1 MENKYEWKLSDI
13 YKSKEDF
20 EKDEESLNKKLE
32 EIVKYKGSLEDSSD
46 NIYNYYKLYEEIVE
60 IICKLYSY
68 GMLRYH
74 KNMADSKGIS
84 IFKKVQAL
92 DSNIDE
98 VTAFAVP
105 ELTEMDTEKLKK
117 YLNEDKRLEAYSKTI
132 NDIIESKKHILSKDV
147 EEVLA
152 KFSNVLIGYKN
163 TYEIFTNTEI
173 NFTPIKDEDGN
184 LVEIN
189 EDSAGKYL
197 NSPNREVRK
206 ATHHSLVSE
215 YQKYIN
221 TLTELYLNNV
231 KQDTK
236 IANLRNYKSSLEKAV
251 DNDEASVKVYDT
263 LLKTVNENLNINHR
277 YTSLK
282 KKLLNVDELHMYDM
296 NYNPFSSK
304 SSLTDIETAEKEVLE
319 ALKPMGK
326 EYVSKI
332 EEAFNSNW
340 MDVYPSP
347 NKMGSAYNMNSYGVH
362 PYVLMNYTGTNFD
375 VSSIAHEFG
384 HAMHSYYSSKNQN
397 ALNYSYSK
405 LLAEMASTINEIL
418 FAEYKIKS
426 TEDKE
431 TKKELLYNRINTV
444 RATLMAQTMLAEF
457 EKEIHSKVEKGENL
471 NSEIIGNYYL
481 ELNKKYYGDSLT
493 IDEYNKNNWIRIPH
507 FFRNFY
513 VYTYAT
519 GISCSIDIASR
530 ILNKEDGLVEKY
542 IDMLKLGGSK
552 KPLEILKTVGIDLED
567 KKIYENALKFYENDI
582 NELEKLI

>member
-20 EKDEESLNKKLE
+20 EKDKESLNKKLE
-32 EIVKYKGSLEDSSD
+32 EIVKYKGILGDSSD

-173 NFTPIKDEDGN
+173 KFAAIKDEDGN

-542 IDMLKLGGSK
+542 VDMLKLGGSK
-552 KPLEILKTVGIDLED
+552 KPLEILKTVGMDLED

>member
-1 MENKYEWKLSDI
+1 M
-13 YKSKEDF
+13 
-20 EKDEESLNKKLE
+20 
-32 EIVKYKGSLEDSSD
+32 
-46 NIYNYYKLYEEIVE
+46 
-60 IICKLYSY
+60 
-68 GMLRYH
+68 
-74 KNMADSKGIS
+74 
-84 IFKKVQAL
+84 
-92 DSNIDE
+92 
-98 VTAFAVP
+98 
-105 ELTEMDTEKLKK
+105 
-117 YLNEDKRLEAYSKTI
+117 
-132 NDIIESKKHILSKDV
+132 
-147 EEVLA
+147 
-152 KFSNVLIGYKN
+152 
-163 TYEIFTNTEI
+163 
-173 NFTPIKDEDGN
+173 
-184 LVEIN
+184 
-189 EDSAGKYL
+189 
-197 NSPNREVRK
+197 RK

-493 IDEYNKNNWIRIPH
+493 IDEYNKNNWIRITH

>member
-20 EKDEESLNKKLE
+20 EKDKESLNKKLE
-32 EIVKYKGSLEDSSD
+32 EIVKYKGILGDSSD

-173 NFTPIKDEDGN
+173 KFAPIKDEDGN

>member
-20 EKDEESLNKKLE
+20 EKDKESLNKKLE

-347 NKMGSAYNMNSYGVH
+347 NKMGSAYNMNTYGVH

>member
-20 EKDEESLNKKLE
+20 EKDKESLNKKLE
-32 EIVKYKGSLEDSSD
+32 EIVKYKGILGDSSD

-132 NDIIESKKHILSKDV
+132 NDIIESKKHILSKNV

-152 KFSNVLIGYKN
+152 KFSNILIGYKN

>member
-20 EKDEESLNKKLE
+20 EKDKESLNKKLE

-84 IFKKVQAL
+84 IFKEVQAL

-173 NFTPIKDEDGN
+173 KFAPIKDEDGN

>member
-20 EKDEESLNKKLE
+20 EKDKESLNKKLE
-32 EIVKYKGSLEDSSD
+32 EIVKYKGILGDSSD

-152 KFSNVLIGYKN
+152 KFANVLIGYKN

-173 NFTPIKDEDGN
+173 KFAPIKDEDGN

>member
-1 MENKYEWKLSDI
+1 MENKYEWNLSDI

-20 EKDEESLNKKLE
+20 EKDKESLNKKLE

-567 KKIYENALKFYENDI
+567 KRIYENALKFYENDI
-582 NELEKLI
+582 NELENLI

>member
-20 EKDEESLNKKLE
+20 EKDKESLNKKLE

-471 NSEIIGNYYL
+471 NTEIIGNYYL

-493 IDEYNKNNWIRIPH
+493 IDEYNKNNWIRITH

>member
-20 EKDEESLNKKLE
+20 EKDKESLNKKLE

-471 NSEIIGNYYL
+471 NTEIIGNYYL

-493 IDEYNKNNWIRIPH
+493 IDEYNKNNWIRITH

-530 ILNKEDGLVEKY
+530 ILNKEEGLVEKY

>member
-20 EKDEESLNKKLE
+20 EKDKESLNKKLE
-32 EIVKYKGSLEDSSD
+32 EIVKYKGILGDSSD

-304 SSLTDIETAEKEVLE
+304 SSITDIETAEKEVLE

-542 IDMLKLGGSK
+542 IDMLKLGGRK

>member
-20 EKDEESLNKKLE
+20 EKDKESLNKKLE
-32 EIVKYKGSLEDSSD
+32 EIVKYKGILGDSSD

-152 KFSNVLIGYKN
+152 KFANVLIGYKN

-173 NFTPIKDEDGN
+173 KFAAIKDEDGN

>member
-20 EKDEESLNKKLE
+20 EKDKESLNKKLE

-147 EEVLA
+147 EEILA

-251 DNDEASVKVYDT
+251 DNDEASAKVYDT

>member
-20 EKDEESLNKKLE
+20 EKDKESLNKKLE

-184 LVEIN
+184 LIEIN

-304 SSLTDIETAEKEVLE
+304 SSLTDIKTAEKEVLE

-552 KPLEILKTVGIDLED
+552 KPLEILKTVGMDLED

>member
-20 EKDEESLNKKLE
+20 EKDKESLNKKLE
-32 EIVKYKGSLEDSSD
+32 EIVKYKGILGDSSD

-173 NFTPIKDEDGN
+173 KFASIKDEDGN

-304 SSLTDIETAEKEVLE
+304 STLTDIETAEKEVLE

-519 GISCSIDIASR
+519 GISCSIDISSR

>member
-20 EKDEESLNKKLE
+20 EKDKESLNKKLE

-74 KNMADSKGIS
+74 KNMADSKGIP

-471 NSEIIGNYYL
+471 NTEIIGNYYL

-493 IDEYNKNNWIRIPH
+493 IDEYNKNNWIRITH

>member
-20 EKDEESLNKKLE
+20 EKDKESLNKKLE
-32 EIVKYKGSLEDSSD
+32 EIVKYKGILGDSSD

-84 IFKKVQAL
+84 IFKEVQAL

-206 ATHHSLVSE
+206 DTHHSLVSE

-304 SSLTDIETAEKEVLE
+304 STLTDIETAEKEVLE

-552 KPLEILKTVGIDLED
+552 KPIEILKTVGIDLED

>member
-20 EKDEESLNKKLE
+20 EKDKESLNKKLE
-32 EIVKYKGSLEDSSD
+32 EIVKYKGILGDSSD

>member
-20 EKDEESLNKKLE
+20 EKDKESLNKKLE
-32 EIVKYKGSLEDSSD
+32 EIVKYKGILGDSSD

-84 IFKKVQAL
+84 IFKEVQAL

-105 ELTEMDTEKLKK
+105 ELTEIDTEKLKK

-173 NFTPIKDEDGN
+173 KFAPIKDEDGN

-236 IANLRNYKSSLEKAV
+236 IANLRNYKTSLEKAV

-296 NYNPFSSK
+296 NYNPFSNK

-431 TKKELLYNRINTV
+431 TKKELLYNRIDTV
-444 RATLMAQTMLAEF
+444 RATLMAQTML
-457 EKEIHSKVEKGENL
+457 VEKGENL

-493 IDEYNKNNWIRIPH
+493 IDEYNKNNWIKIPH

-552 KPLEILKTVGIDLED
+552 KTLEILKTVGIDLED
-567 KKIYENALKFYENDI
+567 KKIYENALEFYENDI